1 MWSIRDIKKKGK
13 SALKRNYWRS
23 VVVAALMF
31 LLTTVASA
39 LSRIRSESILQNVG
53 FEPLHKMS
61 PNEILIIAGIVAAG
75 YMSIIVFAVL
85 VKIIC
90 SNALE
95 VGGCLFF
102 KNNVKGEQAKL
113 ALIREGFSDYAHVF
127 VTLLL
132 RDVFLVLWS
141 CLGLFPGLVKN
152 YSYKMVP
159 YIVKEYP
166 DLSEIEVITLSRR
179 MMDGN
184 KWRTFLLDLTFLGW
198 TLAGIATFGIIGVL
212 WTFPYY
218 ENTIAAL
225 YLEVRDST
233 GIEAGSKRPLG

>member
-1 MWSIRDIKKKGK
+1 MWSIRDIKKKGR
-13 SALKRNYWRS
+13 SALKKNYWRS
-23 VVVAALMF
+23 VIVAALMF
-31 LLTTVASA
+31 LLTTVASK
-39 LSRIRSESILQNVG
+39 LSQIRSRGILKNVG
-53 FEPLHKMS
+53 FEPLHKMA
-61 PNEILIIAGIVAAG
+61 PNEIMIITGIVVVG

-102 KNNVKGEQAKL
+102 KNNVEEESAKL
-113 ALIREGFSDYAHVF
+113 TLIGEGFSDYAHVF

-132 RDVFLVLWS
+132 RDIFVVLWS
-141 CLGLFPGLVKN
+141 CLGIFPGLVKG

-159 YIVKEYP
+159 YIVKDYP
-166 DLSEIEVITLSRR
+166 DLSETEVITLSRS

-184 KWRTFLLDLTFLGW
+184 KWRTFLLDLTFVGW
-198 TLAGIATFGIIGVL
+198 FFAGVVTYGMISVL
-212 WTFPYY
+212 WTYPYY

-225 YLEVRDST
+225 YLELKGLQGDCGT
-233 GIEAGSKRPLG
+233 LL

>member
-1 MWSIRDIKKKGK
+1 MWSIRDIKRQGR
-13 SALKRNYWRS
+13 SALKKNYLRS

-31 LLTTVASA
+31 LLTTVASV
-39 LSRIRSESILQNVG
+39 LSRKRSESILQNVG
-53 FEPLHKMS
+53 FEPLHKMA
-61 PNEILIIAGIVAAG
+61 PNEILIIAGIVVVG

-85 VKIIC
+85 VKIIF

-95 VGGCLFF
+95 AGGCLFF
-102 KNNVKGEQAKL
+102 KSNVEKGAAKL
-113 ALIREGFSDYAHVF
+113 AVIREGFSDYAHVF

-132 RDVFLVLWS
+132 RDIFVVLWL
-141 CLGLFPGLVKN
+141 CLGIFPGLIKI

-198 TLAGIATFGIIGVL
+198 LIAGIATFGFVSVL
-212 WTFPYY
+212 WSLPYY
-218 ENTIAAL
+218 ENTMAAL
-225 YLEVRDST
+225 FLELNGRQEVCLI
-233 GIEAGSKRPLG
+233 G